1 MMSWI
6 CFCTSLVKR
15 LVVDVSLHSWTTFG
29 LLTMLIKTDSENVKI
44 KLQVKWQ
51 KAYFIVMMIGTCPLW
66 YTSVT
71 EISFQVM
78 YSLVLNYDSG
88 KWNENMGK
96 WFLLKKNDPWMMQ
109 IYQNILSGIP
119 NICFAFCSSPVTFLK
134 AKWAFAITWCRS
146 SVNFSHFNLLLWNRL
161 VKWTETW

>member
-1 MMSWI
+1 MSWI
-6 CFCTSLVKR
+6 WFCTSLVKR

-44 KLQVKWQ
+44 KLLVKWQ

-78 YSLVLNYDSG
+78 YSLVLNYKNVISLMFVTCTFFVLHIDIC
-88 KWNENMGK
+88 
-96 WFLLKKNDPWMMQ
+96 LLEETLQLSLFWLEGKND
-109 IYQNILSGIP
+109 LGS
-119 NICFAFCSSPVTFLK
+119 FK
-134 AKWAFAITWCRS
+134 
-146 SVNFSHFNLLLWNRL
+146 L
-161 VKWTETW
+161 VKKEILTCYMYKKKKKLSIKMTHKMN